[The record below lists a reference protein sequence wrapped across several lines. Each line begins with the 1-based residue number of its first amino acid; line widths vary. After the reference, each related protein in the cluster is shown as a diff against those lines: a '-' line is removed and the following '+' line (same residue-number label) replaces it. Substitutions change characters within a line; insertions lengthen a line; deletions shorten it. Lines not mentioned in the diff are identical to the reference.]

1 MTAIELDPVFVRALR
16 LLHSKSKD
24 STSQLKSMLD
34 EAIRHRK
41 GLGPGPTGF
50 GPSSPQ
56 QRKRDREGNGIPR
69 KDADKRY
76 SILSVER
83 KFIMFGGWSYKR
95 KVLTNQDIK
104 SYENI

>member
-1 MTAIELDPVFVRALR
+1 MKCASGKFDLISYRAMTAVELDPVFVRALR

-50 GPSSPQ
+50 APSSPQ
-56 QRKRDREGNGIPR
+56 QRKRDRDGNGVPR

-76 SILSVER
+76 IIV
-83 KFIMFGGWSYKR
+83 
-95 KVLTNQDIK
+95 
-104 SYENI
+104 

>member
-1 MTAIELDPVFVRALR
+1 MTALTMELDPVFVRALR

-24 STSQLKSMLD
+24 SASQLKSMLD

-50 GPSSPQ
+50 APSSPQ
-56 QRKRDREGNGIPR
+56 QRKRDRDGNGVPR

-76 SILSVER
+76 II
-83 KFIMFGGWSYKR
+83 F
-95 KVLTNQDIK
+95 
-104 SYENI
+104 

>member
-1 MTAIELDPVFVRALR
+1 MKFTEESLIRLVKFHSQAAMTAIELDPVFVRALR

-56 QRKRDREGNGIPR
+56 QRKRDREGNGVPR

-76 SILSVER
+76 CLN
-83 KFIMFGGWSYKR
+83 F
-95 KVLTNQDIK
+95 
-104 SYENI
+104 

>member
-1 MTAIELDPVFVRALR
+1 MTAVELDPVFVRALR

-50 GPSSPQ
+50 GPASPI
-56 QRKRDREGNGIPR
+56 RKRDRDGNGVPR

-76 SILSVER
+76 ALCSMYCTCPR
-83 KFIMFGGWSYKR
+83 AGT
-95 KVLTNQDIK
+95 LTLICACAAVQRV
-104 SYENI
+104 S

>member
-1 MTAIELDPVFVRALR
+1 MGAGGGNFEIGRENLIRCVKFDQDSGAAMTAVELDPVFVRALR

-34 EAIRHRK
+34 EAIRHRR

-56 QRKRDREGNGIPR
+56 QRKRDRHG
-69 KDADKRY
+69 KA
-76 SILSVER
+76 
-83 KFIMFGGWSYKR
+83 
-95 KVLTNQDIK
+95 T
-104 SYENI
+104 

>member
-1 MTAIELDPVFVRALR
+1 MRGEKFDLISYSYRAMTAVELDPVFVRALR

-56 QRKRDREGNGIPR
+56 QRKRDRDGNGVPR

-76 SILSVER
+76 CWNFHCVSE
-83 KFIMFGGWSYKR
+83 
-95 KVLTNQDIK
+95 
-104 SYENI
+104 

>member
-1 MTAIELDPVFVRALR
+1 MTAVELDPVFVRALR

-50 GPSSPQ
+50 GPASPI
-56 QRKRDREGNGIPR
+56 RKRDRDGNGVPR

-76 SILSVER
+76 AVCTVRVRELALSH
-83 KFIMFGGWSYKR
+83 
-95 KVLTNQDIK
+95 
-104 SYENI
+104 